1 MPLLATAVSAQE
13 GVTPP
18 DLRTPPPVIHLADN
32 LDEKDGLCWCID
44 TLGRGFS
51 EDLQVHSCKPQGGD
65 VQFSF
70 LAETG
75 SIRSVAYPGYCVT
88 LRMQAE
94 PTRFGLADCNA
105 DDPAQGF
112 AYDAESGALNPV
124 DAPDLCLAAGEV
136 SRTAGPF
143 MSRDLVLADCSET
156 DPALWR
162 WVVRE

>member
-94 PTRFGLADCNA
+94 PTRFGLADWATPTTRRRALHTMRN
-105 DDPAQGF
+105 PA
-112 AYDAESGALNPV
+112 
-124 DAPDLCLAAGEV
+124 
-136 SRTAGPF
+136 R
-143 MSRDLVLADCSET
+143 
-156 DPALWR
+156 
-162 WVVRE
+162 